1 MLFKYFTVQTAN
13 EVLPAVIQKYENI
26 KKQKMEVIKAEQQL
40 QITLSD
46 NNTFEEYVVL
56 KQKLNEELSKFYKT
70 IEELEATGVVMKG
83 LDQGL
88 LDFPSKRFDEE
99 VSTLKESKRLYKTI
113 QNELGSRKPINESID
128 NKINKEV
135 KTGIS
140 KQLNESTAYIDRE
153 TSRII
158 GLMKRV
164 ENK

>member
-46 NNTFEEYVVL
+46 NNTFEKYVVL

-99 VSTLKESKRLYKTI
+99 VWLCWKE
-113 QNELGSRKPINESID
+113 G
-128 NKINKEV
+128 
-135 KTGIS
+135 
-140 KQLNESTAYIDRE
+140 E
-153 TSRII
+153 TEIKFWHEKDSGFNLSLIHI
-158 GLMKRV
+158 
-164 ENK
+164 